1 MFSRRSLHRSK
12 SWLLVALTATLTS
25 AAAQPQPVVAAD
37 DPIVEAREALRKK
50 DKPRLQALRDRVLA
64 ARHPLAQWVD
74 YWELGSRLA
83 DAQQPEL
90 EAFFERWRGSY
101 VEDRLRN
108 DWLLELGRRG
118 DWANFAREHPRYR
131 MNDDREVLCYAL
143 LVQHLAGQDVKA
155 QALAA
160 WYAQRDLD
168 DGCNALASALAEAR
182 KLKPG
187 EIWHEMRLSV
197 DANRPRAAR
206 AAAALLGPST
216 AAAIGEV
223 LDQPARF
230 LKRRLIEPSGQ
241 RQELALLAL
250 MRLAAAD
257 PDAAQAELQAGWSRW
272 LDDDDAALAWA
283 TLGRALA
290 QRLDDR
296 AYDAYQQ
303 AWRRQREE
311 GSAPRWSDETLA
323 WNVRAALRSPRPDR
337 ERWGRVLQAIE
348 AMSAAERKDPAWAYW
363 KARALKARARGD
375 AERER
380 AAAAFEPL
388 AAGSGYFGYYAL
400 LAAQELGRPPG
411 LPPAPPPLTEAE
423 LEQAGQTPGL
433 QRGLQMA
440 RLGLRDEGRREWNFS
455 LRGLGDRELLAA
467 AQFACQAQDWQLCI
481 NTSERTREQV
491 DLRQRYPMPFAAEIS
506 ARARDSGLEPAFV
519 FGLIRQETRFLPQ
532 LRSSAGA
539 AGLMQLM
546 PATARWTA
554 RKLGLPFQSEQVTDI
569 DTNLRLGTTY
579 LKLVLDDFAGSQPL
593 AAAAYNAGPNRPRRW
608 REGPVLDTVAWAEN
622 IPFNETRDYVKK
634 VLANA
639 TIYDHLLGNAAPR
652 PLAQRLGPRIGP
664 REAGAAAADANLP

>member
-1 MFSRRSLHRSK
+1 MLSRRSLHRSK
-12 SWLLVALTATLTS
+12 SWLLAAVTAVVTTS
-25 AAAQPQPVVAAD
+25 ATAQPQPAAGAD

-50 DKPRLQALRDRVLA
+50 DKLRLQGLRDRVVA
-64 ARHPLAQWVD
+64 ARHPLASWVD

-83 DAQQPEL
+83 EAQQSEL
-90 EAFFERWRGSY
+90 EAFFERWSGSY

-108 DWLLELGRRG
+108 DWLLELGRRR

-131 MNDDREVLCYAL
+131 MNDDREVQCYAL
-143 LVQHLAGQDVKA
+143 LVDHLAGREVKA
-155 QALAA
+155 AALAT

-168 DGCNALASALAEAR
+168 DGCNALATALAEAR
-182 KLKPG
+182 KLKAG

-230 LKRRLIEPSGQ
+230 LKRRLVEPSGQ
-241 RQELALLAL
+241 RQELAVLAL
-250 MRLAAAD
+250 MRLAASD
-257 PDAAQAELQAGWSRW
+257 PDAAQAALEAGWSRW

-283 TLGRALA
+283 TIGRALA
-290 QRLDDR
+290 QRLSDR

-303 AWRRQREE
+303 AWRRQRDE
-311 GSAPRWSDETLA
+311 GSAPRWSDDTLA

-337 ERWGRVLQAIE
+337 ERWGRVLQAIA
-348 AMSAAERKDPAWAYW
+348 AMSAAELKDPAWAYW
-363 KARALKARARGD
+363 KARALKARARSD

-380 AAAAFEPL
+380 AAGAFEPL
-388 AAGSGYFGYYAL
+388 AAGVGYYAL
-400 LAAQELGRPPG
+400 LAAQELGRPAS

-423 LEQAGQTPGL
+423 LEQAAQTPGL

-440 RLGLRDEGRREWNFS
+440 RIGLRDEGRREWNFS

-491 DLRQRYPMPFAAEIS
+491 DLRQRYPMPFAAEIT
-506 ARARDSGLEPAFV
+506 ARARDSGLDPAFV
-519 FGLIRQETRFLPQ
+519 FGLIRQETRFLPT

-554 RKLGLPFQSEQVTDI
+554 RKLGLPFQPEQVTDV

-579 LKLVLDDFAGSQPL
+579 LKLVLDDFTGSQPL

-608 REGPVLDTVAWAEN
+608 REGPVLDTAVWAEN

-639 TIYDHLLGNAAPR
+639 TIYSHLLGVGTV

-664 REAGAAAADANLP
+664 RDAAAPVADTALP